1 MWQRIMRWEVEY
13 PEPKK
18 PKPFDNWDA
27 IVCCGFAYGF
37 TISIM
42 TFNVVMFI
50 LIELLWSWFARERVK
65 R

>member
-18 PKPFDNWDA
+18 PIPFDNWDA